1 MWLGVADLEFRA
13 SVRFI
18 KNGEVEEAMMRR
30 VAVDTQQG
38 ALDPLAISDSEK
50 IQCSRSRCTRGGGCS
65 YARQIIPCVLT
76 EAERKGMG
84 RGRGGWPLEI

>member
-1 MWLGVADLEFRA
+1 MWLAVADLEFRA

-38 ALDPLAISDSEK
+38 ALRRPFGNQRHREN
-50 IQCSRSRCTRGGGCS
+50 T
-65 YARQIIPCVLT
+65 
-76 EAERKGMG
+76 M
-84 RGRGGWPLEI
+84 